1 MFGTVLQSP
10 MANASDST
18 LAIAVAGAGGI
29 GAIPC
34 ATLSP
39 AQVHAEVAA
48 FRGAVQA
55 PINLNFFC
63 HTPAEDPVRLAR
75 WRARLAPYYAELGLD
90 PDAPRPP
97 APARMPFDDAM
108 CGVVEALRPE
118 IVSFHF
124 GLPEPALLARVRAAG
139 AKILGTATSVEEA
152 RWLDARGVDAVIAQG
167 SEAGGH
173 RGSFLGD
180 EHVGTLVLVPAI
192 VDAVRVP
199 VIAAGGISDA
209 RGVAAARAL
218 GATGVQ
224 VGTAYLRCP
233 EAKTSAL
240 FRATLA
246 APHTT
251 VITNVLTGRPARA
264 IVNRAVRELGPI
276 DRDVPPFPT
285 AAAPLLPLR
294 AAAEARGLHDFSPFL
309 AGQGGAFAREATAR
323 EVTEALIRG
332 LDRSRRP

>member
-1 MFGTVLQSP
+1 
-10 MANASDST
+10 MANASDHA
-18 LAIAVAGAGGI
+18 LAIAVADAGGI

-63 HTPAEDPVRLAR
+63 HTPAEDPARLAR
-75 WRARLAPYYAELGLD
+75 WWTRLLPYYAELGID

-97 APARMPFDDAM
+97 APSRMPFDTGM
-108 CGVVEALRPE
+108 CEVVEALRPE
-118 IVSFHF
+118 LVSFHF
-124 GLPEPALLARVRAAG
+124 GLPDAALLARVRATG
-139 AKILGTATSVEEA
+139 AKILGTATTVDEA

-173 RGSFLGD
+173 RGMFLDHGAGD
-180 EHVGTLVLVPAI
+180 VARQVGTFALVPLV

-199 VIAAGGISDA
+199 VIAAGGIADA
-209 RGVAAARAL
+209 RDVAAALAL

-224 VGTAYLRCP
+224 IGTAFLRCP

-264 IVNRAVRELGPI
+264 IANRAVCELGPI

-309 AGQGGAFAREATAR
+309 AGQAGALAR
-323 EVTEALIRG
+323 EVSAREITAGLIRG
-332 LDRSRRP
+332 LDRNRRP